1 MSQEGTTSLLDSAN
15 SEEDPPKEESPAEV
29 KNNNYA
35 TGFCT
40 TPESCNKRIN
50 EIVGIIFLC
59 LLMYYLV
66 TNFSA
71 FIPYAK
77 GIFKILK
84 YFILYT
90 LIFSTF
96 FLFLHLLGYLFWWTM
111 LFYWAVD
118 RLVDPLKD
126 PTTREWYYYF
136 TDNVNWIIYG
146 GATIYFFLWVI
157 ALIILLCLIILPAVS
172 IIGFLV
178 GYLFSLMGEA
188 PCDKPDGT
196 MLGKLVSGTMK
207 GVSGVSSAF
216 SKLPLPFKK
225 SGVPGAPINPVP
237 AIKPALAAATPAG
250 APANAAAAPAP
261 AKSLL
266 GRLGTASMFGKA
278 AAPAPAPAAATGTTA
293 PAPAAPVAATA
304 APAKSLFG
312 SVSKLVPTS
321 FIPKMSTGKA
331 PADKATGKAA

>member
-29 KNNNYA
+29 KNKNYA

-50 EIVGIIFLC
+50 EIVGLIFLL

-66 TNFSA
+66 TNFAA

-146 GATIYFFLWVI
+146 GATIYFFLWVL

-237 AIKPALAAATPAG
+237 NPNVTTVVGQATTATATPPANAATPAATASG
-250 APANAAAAPAP
+250 

-266 GRLGTASMFGKA
+266 GRFAPTSMFGK
-278 AAPAPAPAAATGTTA
+278 T
-293 PAPAAPVAATA
+293 APAAPAAEKAAAVKAPA
-304 APAKSLFG
+304 APAEETPSRMIKPKPSLF
-312 SVSKLVPTS
+312 SRFAPQP
-321 FIPKMSTGKA
+321 PKMPILDNFTGV
-331 PADKATGKAA
+331 D

>member
-1 MSQEGTTSLLDSAN
+1 MSQEGTTSIEGTTSLLDSAN
-15 SEEDPPKEESPAEV
+15 SDSTEDDPPKESPAEV
-29 KNNNYA
+29 KNEKYP

-50 EIVGIIFLC
+50 EIVGFIFLL

-66 TNFSA
+66 TNFAA

-126 PTTREWYYYF
+126 DTTREWYYYF

-146 GATIYFFLWVI
+146 GSTIYFFLWVV

-172 IIGFLV
+172 VIGFLV

-196 MLGKLVSGTMK
+196 MLGRIVSGTMK

-216 SKLPLPFKK
+216 SKLPVPFKK
-225 SGVPGAPINPVP
+225 SGVPGAPLNPLP
-237 AIKPALAAATPAG
+237 ATGPALAAVPATVPATV
-250 APANAAAAPAP
+250 PVP

-266 GRLGTASMFGKA
+266 SRFAQTSMFGKA
-278 AAPAPAPAAATGTTA
+278 AAAAAAAPAAEKAASVKAPAEETPSRVIKPKPSLFSRFAPAP
-293 PAPAAPVAATA
+293 
-304 APAKSLFG
+304 
-312 SVSKLVPTS
+312 
-321 FIPKMSTGKA
+321 KMPILILDNLAG
-331 PADKATGKAA
+331 